1 MTDWI
6 KCKLGDILTLQ
17 RGHDLSYKE
26 MKNGHIPVV
35 GSNGII
41 GYHDIPT
48 TKKPC
53 VTIGRSG
60 NIGHAYYYDCD
71 CWAHNTVL
79 YVKDFKN
86 TYPKYAYYLLKSMD
100 FSQYNVGSA
109 VPTLNRNHIHPIEI
123 LYPPLP
129 VQKKIAAILSSLDDK
144 IEINTRMNKVLEETA
159 RALFHRWFVEFEFPN
174 DEGKPYKSSGG
185 RMIASEMGEIPEGW
199 GVKPVSDLLIIN
211 PKLKLPTGKIA
222 SFVDM
227 ASLPLDSCSVSEFSL
242 RESKGSGS
250 KFQNGDVLFA
260 RITPCLENGKTAIV
274 DFLKEDEVGFGSTEF
289 IVFRGKNNLQTP
301 FVYCLSRDPTFRQ
314 HCIASMVG
322 SSGRQRV
329 QTACF
334 DDYQFV
340 QPAQQVLA
348 MFDDITIPLFQK
360 IRKQSME
367 SQRLVQVRELLLPK
381 LMNGKVK
388 VI

>member
-41 GYHDIPT
+41 GYHDVPT

-159 RALFHRWFVEFEFPN
+159 RALFHR
-174 DEGKPYKSSGG
+174 
-185 RMIASEMGEIPEGW
+185 
-199 GVKPVSDLLIIN
+199 
-211 PKLKLPTGKIA
+211 
-222 SFVDM
+222 
-227 ASLPLDSCSVSEFSL
+227 
-242 RESKGSGS
+242 
-250 KFQNGDVLFA
+250 
-260 RITPCLENGKTAIV
+260 
-274 DFLKEDEVGFGSTEF
+274 
-289 IVFRGKNNLQTP
+289 
-301 FVYCLSRDPTFRQ
+301 
-314 HCIASMVG
+314 
-322 SSGRQRV
+322 
-329 QTACF
+329 
-334 DDYQFV
+334 
-340 QPAQQVLA
+340 
-348 MFDDITIPLFQK
+348 
-360 IRKQSME
+360 
-367 SQRLVQVRELLLPK
+367 
-381 LMNGKVK
+381 
-388 VI
+388 

>member
-1 MTDWI
+1 M
-6 KCKLGDILTLQ
+6 
-17 RGHDLSYKE
+17 
-26 MKNGHIPVV
+26 
-35 GSNGII
+35 
-41 GYHDIPT
+41 
-48 TKKPC
+48 
-53 VTIGRSG
+53 
-60 NIGHAYYYDCD
+60 
-71 CWAHNTVL
+71 
-79 YVKDFKN
+79 
-86 TYPKYAYYLLKSMD
+86 
-100 FSQYNVGSA
+100 
-109 VPTLNRNHIHPIEI
+109 
-123 LYPPLP
+123 
-129 VQKKIAAILSSLDDK
+129 
-144 IEINTRMNKVLEETA
+144 
-159 RALFHRWFVEFEFPN
+159 EFEFPN
-174 DEGKPYKSSGG
+174 DAGKPYKSSGG

-199 GVKPVSDLLIIN
+199 GVKPVSELLIIN

-301 FVYCLSRDPTFRQ
+301 FVYCLSRDPMFRQ

-367 SQRLVQVRELLLPK
+367 SQRLVHVRDLLLPK